1 MTGLKKRCG
10 QLWKTMENQGVL
22 NCLDVNVVFLHLL
35 VISYCF
41 IITVHIF
48 ICFIFICFMRFSESL
63 VRHFIFKNVDVTEV
77 LLRFLIF
84 IM

>member
-22 NCLDVNVVFLHLL
+22 NCLDVNVVFLLLL

-48 ICFIFICFMRFSESL
+48 ICFILF
-63 VRHFIFKNVDVTEV
+63 V
-77 LLRFLIF
+77 L
-84 IM
+84 